1 MLTFYHGSPM
11 LFSKFDLAHIL
22 EGDGKV
28 KFGYGVYLTSSFS
41 SAAHYS
47 GANRNATTH
56 YVYTVEVPDLTDDNH
71 IDFKKAV
78 PYGIVKKAEHKL
90 GECIPHQV
98 SLDAKHFRKYLA
110 KKLYGELNIHAEKAA
125 SSFLKSIGVD
135 YITWPY
141 SWKNPALGINVAVL
155 DESIITITKIEQ
167 VELDYKQRL
176 ISGSEK
182 KIKL

>member
-71 IDFKKAV
+71 IRFQDTCF
-78 PYGIVKKAEHKL
+78 
-90 GECIPHQV
+90 HQ
-98 SLDAKHFRKYLA
+98 HPQEGRT
-110 KKLYGELNIHAEKAA
+110 E
-125 SSFLKSIGVD
+125 
-135 YITWPY
+135 TWRACSPQSY
-141 SWKNPALGINVAVL
+141 AG
-155 DESIITITKIEQ
+155 
-167 VELDYKQRL
+167 YKGF
-176 ISGSEK
+176 S
-182 KIKL
+182 